1 MDVKPAFA
9 EESLATA
16 RKVQNELI
24 ENGALGEKM
33 TRCKEFEEKDHGP
46 YDQVRTDVARLSSAI
61 AVLQK
66 QRAAEAVPTR
76 SSSWRTSAR

>member
-1 MDVKPAFA
+1 MEVEPAFA

-16 RKVQNELI
+16 LKVQNELI
-24 ENGALGEKM
+24 EKGALGEKM

-46 YDQVRTDVARLSSAI
+46 YDQ
-61 AVLQK
+61 
-66 QRAAEAVPTR
+66 RAAETVPTR

>member
-1 MDVKPAFA
+1 
-9 EESLATA
+9 
-16 RKVQNELI
+16 
-24 ENGALGEKM
+24 M

-46 YDQVRTDVARLSSAI
+46 YDQVMTDVARLSSAI